1 MRNVHRLLIGAFVSI
16 AALAGVSSVAPLR
29 VAAQSQPATAQPS
42 SAQAPRA
49 GASVAVDE
57 GIPVT
62 DPVVVKACGGCHVPD
77 DKRRMTR
84 ISYRRATP
92 ENWELTIRRMISL
105 NNVQVT
111 PEVARAVIKSL
122 SDSHGLAPEEAR
134 PIMFEAEKRLIDF
147 TYTGDKETHELC
159 SRCHSIGRVL
169 SERRTK
175 DEWNGLISMHRYYYP
190 GIDGAS
196 GGFRRFGPGGGGGGA
211 GGARGAGAAGA
222 APGAAGG
229 GAGAAGTGG
238 GSGRGDAAE
247 PQPVEKAITHLV
259 GALPLTSPEWTQWSA
274 AMRTPR
280 LSGRWA
286 LSGYQIGRGPVYGQ
300 ITIADRPDAPDSFTT
315 DGRFTYLKT
324 GQTVTRRSRSIVYA
338 GFQWRGRSADAP
350 DDPGTWREVAFIER
364 NGQEIKGRWF
374 TGAYDET
381 GIDVTLRRVTNDPLV
396 GGTDV
401 SSLRSSTSA
410 QRVRIYGTNL
420 PERAAPTDIDFGQGV
435 KVSRVVSATP
445 DLVTVDVDVAADAR
459 MGPRDVSIAGS
470 TRPAAIVVYPTLDGI
485 KVTPQAGMA
494 RLGGVAFPMRAEQFE
509 ARGVSNGPDGKPG
522 TADDLDLGPVDAR
535 WGLEEYTA
543 TFKDDDLKYV
553 GELAQ
558 SGLFTPNVDGP
569 NPNRSGNRNNVGDVW
584 VVATYT
590 PPGAAAAVK
599 PLRARAHL
607 LVTVPLYLNW
617 DSKEV
622 GR

>member
-1 MRNVHRLLIGAFVSI
+1 MSNIPRWSTIGALLLIVS
-16 AALAGVSSVAPLR
+16 LPLVAQQQAP
-29 VAAQSQPATAQPS
+29 ASQGGRGG
-42 SAQAPRA
+42 AQAAAAPA
-49 GASVAVDE
+49 DD

-134 PIMFEAEKRLIDF
+134 PIMFEAERRLIDF

-196 GGFRRFGPGGGGGGA
+196 GGFRRFGPGGGGGAGGA
-211 GGARGAGAAGA
+211 GGGRGAGAAGA
-222 APGAAGG
+222 TPGTGG
-229 GAGAAGTGG
+229 ASGAGAAGTGG

-259 GALPLTSPEWTQWSA
+259 GALPLMSPEWTQWSA

-300 ITIADRPDAPDSFTT
+300 VTIADRPDAPDSFTT
-315 DGRFTYLKT
+315 DGRFTYTKT
-324 GQTVTRRSRSIVYA
+324 GQTVARRSRAIVYA
-338 GFQWRGRSADAP
+338 GLQWRRPS
-350 DDPGTWREVAFIER
+350 
-364 NGQEIKGRWF
+364 
-374 TGAYDET
+374 
-381 GIDVTLRRVTNDPLV
+381 
-396 GGTDV
+396 
-401 SSLRSSTSA
+401 
-410 QRVRIYGTNL
+410 
-420 PERAAPTDIDFGQGV
+420 AAP
-435 KVSRVVSATP
+435 
-445 DLVTVDVDVAADAR
+445 
-459 MGPRDVSIAGS
+459 PRNP
-470 TRPAAIVVYPTLDGI
+470 RP
-485 KVTPQAGMA
+485 
-494 RLGGVAFPMRAEQFE
+494 GGE
-509 ARGVSNGPDGKPG
+509 
-522 TADDLDLGPVDAR
+522 
-535 WGLEEYTA
+535 
-543 TFKDDDLKYV
+543 
-553 GELAQ
+553 
-558 SGLFTPNVDGP
+558 
-569 NPNRSGNRNNVGDVW
+569 
-584 VVATYT
+584 
-590 PPGAAAAVK
+590 GA
-599 PLRARAHL
+599 
-607 LVTVPLYLNW
+607 
-617 DSKEV
+617 
-622 GR
+622 